1 MDMPLALMHDG
12 AATMCWASSLLQN
25 ICADTARQPREAC
38 PGAFLQERLAP
49 EQLVTPGS
57 CRPEQRLASSLQHCS
72 RPWPFM
78 LQIDKATK
86 DLKTNNLKL
95 KGLVT
100 SMRSGRNFCI
110 DVTLICVLLGIGLYL
125 FTMFK
130 S

>member
-1 MDMPLALMHDG
+1 MGLLINLG
-12 AATMCWASSLLQN
+12 ESQGKFATTASFQP
-25 ICADTARQPREAC
+25 DQRQ
-38 PGAFLQERLAP
+38 
-49 EQLVTPGS
+49 
-57 CRPEQRLASSLQHCS
+57 ASSLQHCS
-72 RPWPFM
+72 RPLPFM
-78 LQIDKATK
+78 LQMDKAVK

>member
-1 MDMPLALMHDG
+1 MGLSYHLGESQGKLA
-12 AATMCWASSLLQN
+12 
-25 ICADTARQPREAC
+25 
-38 PGAFLQERLAP
+38 
-49 EQLVTPGS
+49 TPGS
-57 CRPEQRLASSLQHCS
+57 FQPEQRLASSLQHCS
-72 RPWPFM
+72 TLWHFM
-78 LQIDKATK
+78 LQMDKAVK